1 MYLPNPLK
9 AGAAE
14 EAGVAPKLSAGVVPK
29 PVAGF
34 APKRLVPAVEVT
46 VVWGKPKPALVVAA
60 PKAGLAAP
68 NKPPVAC

>member
-34 APKRLVPAVEVT
+34 GAKRLLPAVDVT
-46 VVWGKPKPALVVAA
+46 VVWGKPKPVLVVAA

-68 NKPPVAC
+68 KIPPVAC